1 MTSPGGTRTDGPLAE
16 EATRATSRDNLRF
29 FSWSAKFYDAFLK
42 AIFPGQIDRYRRIA
56 AQQVTAQGSKRCLDV
71 ATGTGGNAY
80 AFAHVHR
87 DHAILAFDISREML
101 LEARSKRRGEP
112 IDFVQGDA
120 EHMPFKDGAFDLTM
134 NSCAYHLLSPHRG
147 WPEIYRV
154 TRQPGQ
160 VVDIDIISR
169 FLENRFVGPLL
180 RPCVIY
186 NSIRS
191 KRLPLEIPQAS
202 FFSQLGLRDIQE
214 MQIKEPLVS
223 IQVVVGAKS

>member
-1 MTSPGGTRTDGPLAE
+1 MSVRAASG
-16 EATRATSRDNLRF
+16 EAGVLREPVRATSGDNFRF
-29 FSWSAKFYDAFLK
+29 FSWSARFYDAFLK
-42 AIFPGQIDRYRRIA
+42 AIFPGQIDRYRRMA
-56 AQQVTAQGSKRCLDV
+56 ALRVTARGRKRCLDV

-80 AFAHVHR
+80 AFTQVHR
-87 DHAILAFDISREML
+87 DHAIVAFDISRQML
-101 LEARSKRRGEP
+101 LEARAKRNGEP

-154 TRQPGQ
+154 TRPEGQ
-160 VVDIDIISR
+160 VADIDIISR
-169 FLENRFVGPLL
+169 FLENRLIGPLL

-202 FFSQLGLRDIQE
+202 FFSQLGLHDIHE
-214 MQIKEPLVS
+214 VRIREPLVA
-223 IQVVVGAKS
+223 IQIVTGEKG

>member
-1 MTSPGGTRTDGPLAE
+1 MTPSTGTRTEDRAPNEVA
-16 EATRATSRDNLRF
+16 RATSRDNFRF

-56 AQQVTAQGSKRCLDV
+56 AQQVAAQGRKRCLDV
-71 ATGTGGNAY
+71 ATGTGGNAF
-80 AFAHVHR
+80 AFAQVHR
-87 DHAILAFDISREML
+87 DHVIVAFDISREMI
-101 LEARSKRRGEP
+101 LEARSKRRSEP

-154 TRQPGQ
+154 TRRPGQ

-169 FLENRFVGPLL
+169 FLENRFIGPLL

-191 KRLPLEIPQAS
+191 KRLPLEVPQAS

-214 MQIKEPLVS
+214 MQIKEPLVD